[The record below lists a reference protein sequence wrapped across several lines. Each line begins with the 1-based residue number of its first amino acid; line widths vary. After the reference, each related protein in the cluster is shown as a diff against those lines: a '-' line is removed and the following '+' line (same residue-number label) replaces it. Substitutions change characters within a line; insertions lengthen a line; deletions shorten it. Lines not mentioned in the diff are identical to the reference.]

1 MLAHLVPNRCPW
13 SGLILLAG
21 AMLPAAAQK
30 PDALAKWESFDFV
43 HNLVTADQL
52 KDLSPTQLKY
62 MRGIVFGKHGR
73 VFDEAAIQDWLKT
86 RPWYRPDP
94 KYKVTVL
101 NDTERADMD
110 AIKEAEFHK
119 HEYIEPGDL
128 KFYRDKTFEAKA
140 LGEHSSIEWT
150 IMRAEVEA
158 IHGKTFTDQPWLQS
172 FFAERYWYRP
182 DPKYSPAVLSDIERK
197 NIATIAAAVKTQR
210 KVALAPGDMG
220 LFQETAI
227 APELLKGLSLYELRL
242 LRNEVYARRGKRFHT
257 GWIQNYFTDE
267 GWYRPH
273 KDYREPK
280 LSAIEARNVAVIVEA
295 ETRMHDSL
303 TTKPI
308 DVALF
313 DNLYLEDA
321 RKLREEIYAHHG
333 KIFTDHWTN
342 GYFRSFK
349 WYKPDPNFSV
359 KSLSSL
365 EKRNAAVILA
375 YEKKARQ
382 EGAATAA

>member
-1 MLAHLVPNRCPW
+1 MLAHLVPNRFLW
-13 SGLILLAG
+13 SGLVLLTA
-21 AMLPAAAQK
+21 AALPAAAQK
-30 PDALAKWESFDFV
+30 TDALAKWESFDFI
-43 HNLVTADQL
+43 HNPVTAAQL
-52 KDLSPTQLKY
+52 KDLSLTQLKY

-86 RPWYRPDP
+86 RPWYRPDL
-94 KYKVTVL
+94 KYRVTML
-101 NDTERADMD
+101 NDIERSDMD

-128 KFYRDKTFEAKA
+128 KFYRDKTFDAKA

-158 IHGKTFTDQPWLQS
+158 IHGKTFIDQPWLQS

-182 DPKYSPAVLSDIERK
+182 DPKYATSMLSDVERK
-197 NIATIAAAVKTQR
+197 NIATISAAVKNQR

-227 APELLKGLSLYELRL
+227 TPALLKGLSLYELRL

-257 GWIQNYFTDE
+257 GWIESYFSDE
-267 GWYRPH
+267 EWYRPH

-280 LSAIEARNVAVIVEA
+280 LTAIEARNVAVIVEA

-303 TTKPI
+303 TTKQI
-308 DVALF
+308 DAALF
-313 DNLYLEDA
+313 KNLYLEDA

-333 KIFTDHWTN
+333 KIFSDPWTD

-349 WYKPDPNFSV
+349 WYKADTNFSV
-359 KSLSSL
+359 KSLSPL
-365 EKRNAAVILA
+365 EKRNVAVILA
-375 YEKKARQ
+375 YEKEARK